1 MGLFD
6 INDEKLQA
14 LYHRALV
21 EANYGFVNPRK
32 YPYLDRAIMQYARE
46 NGCSYDQALILAKT
60 GKKMFQEALSTSYYV
75 MSDIHGCYDDMIKM
89 LEQIAFTDEDTLI
102 LAGDYIDRGSQSFE
116 MVNYSDLQ
124 KSELPASTT
133 TALATMIR
141 NSMSYTMSTGV

>member
-21 EANYGFVNPRK
+21 ETNYGFVNPRK

-60 GKKMFQEALSTSYYV
+60 GNKMFQEALST
-75 MSDIHGCYDDMIKM
+75 I
-89 LEQIAFTDEDTLI
+89 LI
-102 LAGDYIDRGSQSFE
+102 VGVHPEVKGL
-116 MVNYSDLQ
+116 M
-124 KSELPASTT
+124 
-133 TALATMIR
+133 R
-141 NSMSYTMSTGV
+141 NWHA

>member
-1 MGLFD
+1 MTMLPVWMMPWKMRIGKSVLFQAKKEKETETDIMGLFD

-60 GKKMFQEALSTSYYV
+60 GNKMF
-75 MSDIHGCYDDMIKM
+75 
-89 LEQIAFTDEDTLI
+89 
-102 LAGDYIDRGSQSFE
+102 
-116 MVNYSDLQ
+116 
-124 KSELPASTT
+124 
-133 TALATMIR
+133 
-141 NSMSYTMSTGV
+141 

>member
-1 MGLFD
+1 MHLQRLIWQKFRKFWRLKLINCLMIAIYGYVKNNKIKEENIMGLFD

-60 GKKMFQEALSTSYYV
+60 GNKMF
-75 MSDIHGCYDDMIKM
+75 
-89 LEQIAFTDEDTLI
+89 
-102 LAGDYIDRGSQSFE
+102 
-116 MVNYSDLQ
+116 
-124 KSELPASTT
+124 
-133 TALATMIR
+133 
-141 NSMSYTMSTGV
+141 

>member
-1 MGLFD
+1 MIPNGLVQARESKERNMIAICEYIKNNKIKEENIMGLFD

-60 GKKMFQEALSTSYYV
+60 GNKMF
-75 MSDIHGCYDDMIKM
+75 
-89 LEQIAFTDEDTLI
+89 
-102 LAGDYIDRGSQSFE
+102 
-116 MVNYSDLQ
+116 
-124 KSELPASTT
+124 
-133 TALATMIR
+133 
-141 NSMSYTMSTGV
+141 